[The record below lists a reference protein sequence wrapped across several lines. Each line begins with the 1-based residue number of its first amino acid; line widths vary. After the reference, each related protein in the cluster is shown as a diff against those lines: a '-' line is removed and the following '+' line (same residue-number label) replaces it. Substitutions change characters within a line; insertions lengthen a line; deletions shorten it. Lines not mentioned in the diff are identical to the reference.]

1 MSETILNMLPLTEE
15 EKAVFEAAAPDAVHL
30 YAGRRTATPEQFAQ
44 ATVILGWPRPN
55 MVAQAAHLK
64 WFHCMWAGTEEYVD
78 VMPAGAA
85 LTSSA
90 GTNSQSV
97 SEHLLASLLALY
109 RKLPLCR
116 DRQREHKWD
125 QDIGSVRTLVG
136 ATVLVAGA
144 GHVGSAF
151 AQLCKALGAKRTI
164 GLKRSVNVPVPGFD
178 ELFPLSELDRLLP
191 QADVVALTLPH
202 TPETDGLM
210 DRARLARMKE
220 DAVLLSAGRGTV
232 LDQDALVQVM
242 GLNLAEL
249 FIVSDCQVSSA
260 EPDAASTVG
269 QGANFPGLTVE
280 VSEARGDKCERCW
293 MHSPTVG
300 ADADHP
306 TLCARCAAVVR
317 KLPQF

>member
-1 MSETILNMLPLTEE
+1 MSETILNMLPLMEE
-15 EKAVFEAAAPDAVHL
+15 EKNAFEAAAPDAVHL

-55 MVAQAAHLK
+55 MVARAEHLK
-64 WFHCMWAGTEEYVD
+64 WFHCMWAGTEEYMA

-125 QDIGSVRTLVG
+125 QDIGQVRTLVG

-151 AQLCKALGAKRTI
+151 AQLCKALGAGRTI
-164 GLKRSVNVPVPGFD
+164 GLKRTVNIPVPGFD

-210 DRARLARMKE
+210 NRARLSSMKE
-220 DAVLLSAGRGTV
+220 DAVLLSAGRGSV
-232 LDQDALVQVM
+232 LDQDALVELMNGGHLWGAALDVTTPEPLPEDSPLWDVPNLLLTAHVAG
-242 GLNLAEL
+242 GLRLPVTRENCVRLALENLRRYLAGEPL
-249 FIVSDCQVSSA
+249 KNVVS
-260 EPDAASTVG
+260 
-269 QGANFPGLTVE
+269 
-280 VSEARGDKCERCW
+280 RG
-293 MHSPTVG
+293 
-300 ADADHP
+300 
-306 TLCARCAAVVR
+306 
-317 KLPQF
+317 

>member
-220 DAVLLSAGRGTV
+220 DAVLLSAGRGHCS
-232 LDQDALVQVM
+232 
-242 GLNLAEL
+242 G
-249 FIVSDCQVSSA
+249 
-260 EPDAASTVG
+260 
-269 QGANFPGLTVE
+269 PG
-280 VSEARGDKCERCW
+280 RPG
-293 MHSPTVG
+293 G
-300 ADADHP
+300 ADEWRTSVGHRSGRHHAGAPAGGQPPVGCAQPAADLP
-306 TLCARCAAVVR
+306 MWRAACACRSPGKTASAWPW
-317 KLPQF
+317 KT

>member
-191 QADVVALTLPH
+191 QSRNT
-202 TPETDGLM
+202 GL
-210 DRARLARMKE
+210 
-220 DAVLLSAGRGTV
+220 
-232 LDQDALVQVM
+232 
-242 GLNLAEL
+242 
-249 FIVSDCQVSSA
+249 
-260 EPDAASTVG
+260 
-269 QGANFPGLTVE
+269 
-280 VSEARGDKCERCW
+280 
-293 MHSPTVG
+293 
-300 ADADHP
+300 
-306 TLCARCAAVVR
+306 
-317 KLPQF
+317 

>member
-30 YAGRRTATPEQFAQ
+30 YGRRTATPEQFAQ

-125 QDIGSVRTLVG
+125 QDIGSVR
-136 ATVLVAGA
+136 
-144 GHVGSAF
+144 H
-151 AQLCKALGAKRTI
+151 C
-164 GLKRSVNVPVPGFD
+164 PG
-178 ELFPLSELDRLLP
+178 
-191 QADVVALTLPH
+191 
-202 TPETDGLM
+202 
-210 DRARLARMKE
+210 
-220 DAVLLSAGRGTV
+220 GRGWPCG
-232 LDQDALVQVM
+232 LRLRPAVQ
-242 GLNLAEL
+242 G
-249 FIVSDCQVSSA
+249 
-260 EPDAASTVG
+260 
-269 QGANFPGLTVE
+269 PGGKTHHRP
-280 VSEARGDKCERCW
+280 EAFGECPRPR
-293 MHSPTVG
+293 
-300 ADADHP
+300 
-306 TLCARCAAVVR
+306 L
-317 KLPQF
+317 